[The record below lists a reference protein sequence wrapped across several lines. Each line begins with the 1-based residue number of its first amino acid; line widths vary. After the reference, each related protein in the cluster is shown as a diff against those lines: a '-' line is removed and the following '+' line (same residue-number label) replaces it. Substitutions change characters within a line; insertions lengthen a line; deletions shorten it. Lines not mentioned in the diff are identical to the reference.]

1 MDRVEKMERE
11 LSKWY
16 KLRPI
21 FEHYTMCPPKL
32 TKTFRFLY
40 RKIIWTDPILVI
52 REYLPDSYYYYAL
65 RIIKLFFK
73 RILILEISWE
83 TTRGSYLFHHIF
95 YILTPKF

>member
-1 MDRVEKMERE
+1 MDRTESVEKELRE
-11 LSKWY
+11 Y
-16 KLRPI
+16 YRVEPI
-21 FEHYTMCPPKL
+21 YEHYTMCEPRG
-32 TKTFRFLY
+32 TRTFRFLY
-40 RKIIWTDPILVI
+40 KKIIWTDPIFII